1 MNRMEFKKISI
12 IIPNYNGAT
21 FLKTCLDS
29 LQKQSF
35 QDFELIVVDNGS
47 RDDSITLTKKIF
59 PSATIF
65 QYDKNT
71 GFSKAVNRGI
81 SLARGKYIFLLNN
94 DTELDQHCLKYL
106 ADFLDNNPQASF
118 VAPKMLYLNNKE
130 IINNAGDT
138 LSIYGLAHKRGNGEK
153 DQGQYDQVEPIFG
166 ACAGGAIYRRELFD
180 MVGLFDESFFAYLED
195 VDFSFRAQSQGYH
208 CYYLPRALIYH
219 FDGGSSKKNK
229 RLPHYYTIRNSLYL
243 TFKNFPSAWLFF
255 LSPFMLLSQ
264 TRNILSGLRHGYLH
278 LVFKAYYQFIVNIPQ
293 LYKQRKIIQQNRQVS
308 TAYLWS
314 IVSKT
319 YPFSVKKHLYGFFNH
334 NN

>member
-1 MNRMEFKKISI
+1 MEFKKISI

-47 RDDSITLTKKIF
+47 RDDSITLTKKML

-208 CYYLPRALIYH
+208 CYYLPGRLSIILMVVAA
-219 FDGGSSKKNK
+219 KKIK
-229 RLPHYYTIRNSLYL
+229 DFPTTIPLE
-243 TFKNFPSAWLFF
+243 
-255 LSPFMLLSQ
+255 
-264 TRNILSGLRHGYLH
+264 
-278 LVFKAYYQFIVNIPQ
+278 
-293 LYKQRKIIQQNRQVS
+293 
-308 TAYLWS
+308 
-314 IVSKT
+314 IVSISPLKT
-319 YPFSVKKHLYGFFNH
+319 SPAPGYSFSVPLCCLAKQEIYLVDCDTAIST
-334 NN
+334 